1 MLIGMLWEKS
11 LGHDPICGF
20 LNAVLMETFIE
31 EGESF
36 NWQLFPLH
44 FLPGTL
50 HEELNTQGG
59 N

>member
-20 LNAVLMETFIE
+20 LNGVLMETFIE

-36 NWQLFPLH
+36 HWQSFSLRFFPGKLQE
-44 FLPGTL
+44 G
-50 HEELNTQGG
+50 LNTQGG